1 VIGKIGGPGRDRTD
15 DLFHAMEARSQLR
28 HRPTLERKRGAL
40 QTSFIFAQQPW
51 IVKRA
56 SRHCEKRGNQYP
68 VTLRTMKL
76 RRLSLSSPVLLTLL
90 IATAVA
96 QALAQDAPQMPAPV
110 SYASLSQLN
119 TVLAQ
124 LEQTSQ
130 TTQLD
135 VAKLRIDKWKADGG
149 TKRDTQSNA
158 DSVQRNLHSA
168 LPEIIGQLRS
178 APEDL
183 EVTFKLYRNLSAL
196 YDVFNSIVE
205 SAGAFGPKDDFQ
217 ALENDLSSLD
227 QSRRS
232 LGDRMDDLAA
242 AKDAEIKHL
251 RTSLQAAQTSLAQ
264 KQQQQKKVV
273 VEDDDASKPKPV
285 VKKKKKTAPKTSG
298 TATKPESKTAKPGTT
313 PTTPQTQPTPQQH

>member
-1 VIGKIGGPGRDRTD
+1 
-15 DLFHAMEARSQLR
+15 
-28 HRPTLERKRGAL
+28 
-40 QTSFIFAQQPW
+40 
-51 IVKRA
+51 
-56 SRHCEKRGNQYP
+56 
-68 VTLRTMKL
+68 
-76 RRLSLSSPVLLTLL
+76 L
-90 IATAVA
+90 IATAGT
-96 QALAQDAPQMPAPV
+96 QALAQDAPQMSAPV

-168 LPEIIGQLRS
+168 LPEIIAQLRS
-178 APEDL
+178 SPENL

-196 YDVFNSIVE
+196 YDVFSSIVE
-205 SAGAFGPKDDFQ
+205 SAGAFGSKDDFQ
-217 ALENDLSSLD
+217 ALQNDLSSLD

-232 LGDRMDDLAA
+232 LGDRMDDLAS
-242 AKDAEIKHL
+242 AKDAELKHL

-264 KQQQQKKVV
+264 KQQKVV
-273 VEDDDASKPKPV
+273 VETDETPKPKPV
-285 VKKKKKTAPKTSG
+285 VKKKKKPAPKTSG
-298 TATKPESKTAKPGTT
+298 TATKPASSTKPGSA
-313 PTTPQTQPTPQQH
+313 PAKPQTQPAPQQH

>member
-1 VIGKIGGPGRDRTD
+1 
-15 DLFHAMEARSQLR
+15 
-28 HRPTLERKRGAL
+28 
-40 QTSFIFAQQPW
+40 
-51 IVKRA
+51 
-56 SRHCEKRGNQYP
+56 
-68 VTLRTMKL
+68 MKP
-76 RRLSLSSPVLLTLL
+76 RRLRLSFPVLSSFFVATL
-90 IATAVA
+90 IATAAA
-96 QALAQDAPQMPAPV
+96 QALAQSAPQMPAPV

-178 APEDL
+178 SPEDL
-183 EVTFKLYRNLSAL
+183 QVTFKLYRNLSAL
-196 YDVFNSIVE
+196 YDVFSSIVE

-217 ALENDLSSLD
+217 ALENDLTSLD

-232 LGDRMDDLAA
+232 LGDRMDDLAT
-242 AKDAEIKHL
+242 AKDAELKHL
-251 RTSLQAAQTSLAQ
+251 RTSLQAAQASLAQ
-264 KQQQQKKVV
+264 KQQKIVV
-273 VEDDDASKPKPV
+273 DDETPKPKPV
-285 VKKKKKTAPKTSG
+285 VKKKKKPVSKTTG
-298 TATKPESKTAKPGTT
+298 TPTKPQPTAKPSS
-313 PTTPQTQPTPQQH
+313 PPAKPQTQATPQQH

>member
-1 VIGKIGGPGRDRTD
+1 LKGKTKHWG
-15 DLFHAMEARSQLR
+15 
-28 HRPTLERKRGAL
+28 
-40 QTSFIFAQQPW
+40 TSFIFAQQPW

-56 SRHCEKRGNQYP
+56 SRHCEKPENQYP
-68 VTLRTMKL
+68 VTLRTMRL
-76 RRLSLSSPVLLTLL
+76 RRFCLPSPVLLALL
-90 IATAVA
+90 IAIAGA
-96 QALAQDAPQMPAPV
+96 QALAQDAPQMSAPV

-178 APEDL
+178 SPEDL

-196 YDVFNSIVE
+196 YDVFSSIVE
-205 SAGAFGPKDDFQ
+205 SAGAFGSKDDFQ
-217 ALENDLSSLD
+217 ALENDLNSLD

-232 LGDRMDDLAA
+232 LGDRMDDLAT
-242 AKDAEIKHL
+242 AKDSEIKHL
-251 RTSLQAAQTSLAQ
+251 RTSLQAAQASLAQ
-264 KQQQQKKVV
+264 KQQQQKVV
-273 VEDDDASKPKPV
+273 VESDETPKPKSA
-285 VKKKKKTAPKTSG
+285 VKKKKKPAAPTSGTKTSG
-298 TATKPESKTAKPGTT
+298 TTTKSESTTTKPGTT
-313 PTTPQTQPTPQQH
+313 PTRPQTPPATQQH